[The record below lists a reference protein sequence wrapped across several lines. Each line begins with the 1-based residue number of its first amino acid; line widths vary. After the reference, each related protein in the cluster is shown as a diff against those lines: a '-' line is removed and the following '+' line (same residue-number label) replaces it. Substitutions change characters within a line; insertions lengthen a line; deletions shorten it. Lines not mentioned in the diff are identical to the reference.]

1 MTREQLIA
9 QGFRALTF
17 PYILPYE
24 EEMFESALAHLRRS
38 EIPYAILEL
47 SENEKEIWTIP
58 NVPPE
63 EESPAPS
70 SVP

>member
-1 MTREQLIA
+1 MTREKLIE
-9 QGFRALTF
+9 QGFQALTY

-24 EEMFESALAHLRRS
+24 EEMFESALEHLRRS

-58 NVPPE
+58 NKPYVAE
-63 EESPAPS
+63 EPVEAG
-70 SVP
+70 V